1 MLFKKAF
8 IPNLK
13 FFKFKTGRYST
24 TYQAKALRLLAFSG
38 EPAPGRNQR
47 LEIRVLMPQW
57 ITESKNADSP
67 IRFQDI
73 DSNWRAFIKMPH
85 LVRSNPMPG

>member
-1 MLFKKAF
+1 MLFKRAL

-13 FFKFKTGRYST
+13 FFKFKAGRYST
-24 TYQAKALRLLAFSG
+24 TYQAKAHRLLAFSG

-47 LEIRVLMPQW
+47 LEIRALMPQW
-57 ITESKNADSP
+57 IAESKNAEPP

-73 DSNWRAFIKMPH
+73 NSNWHAFIEMPH
-85 LVRSNPMPG
+85 LV